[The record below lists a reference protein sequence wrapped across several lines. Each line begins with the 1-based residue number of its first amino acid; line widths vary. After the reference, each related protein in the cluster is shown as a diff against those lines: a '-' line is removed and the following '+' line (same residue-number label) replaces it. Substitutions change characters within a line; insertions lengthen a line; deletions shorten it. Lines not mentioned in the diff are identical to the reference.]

1 MTISEAVDPV
11 HAQARWQPVLA
22 ISGSLRS
29 GSWNSLLLGLVA
41 GRLEAHGVGVREH
54 SLRHHPLPLYDPDQ
68 EAATGVPTEAARL
81 RQAIAESE
89 GLLIACPEH
98 NGSVTAVLK
107 NALDWSSRPLA
118 GESALAPF
126 TLKPVLIVG
135 TSVSPFGAVRAIGH
149 LRAILA
155 KMGALVMPEDLAVPN
170 ASVAFGSGGP
180 AGTGLRDADLRDPG
194 ARAAAE
200 RAVAAFARQLPSR
213 LIPQTVK

>member
-1 MTISEAVDPV
+1 MTSSEAVDPT
-11 HAQARWQPVLA
+11 HTSAGRRPVLA
-22 ISGSLRS
+22 ISGSLRT

-41 GRLEAHGVGVREH
+41 ARLEAHGVGVHEH
-54 SLRHHPLPLYDPDQ
+54 SLRHHPMPLYDPDL
-68 EAATGVPTEAARL
+68 EVATGVPAEAAHL
-81 RQAIAESE
+81 RQAIAASA

-118 GESALAPF
+118 GENALAPF

-135 TSVSPFGAVRAIGH
+135 TSVSPFGGVRAIGH

-170 ASVAFGSGGP
+170 ATAAFGS
-180 AGTGLRDADLRDPG
+180 AGTAGDDLRDADLRDPG

-200 RAVAAFARQLPSR
+200 RAVAAFARQLSGR
-213 LIPQTVK
+213 IVPQAVK

>member
-1 MTISEAVDPV
+1 MTRPEAEDPA
-11 HAQARWQPVLA
+11 HAPGQWQPVLA

-41 GRLEAHGVGVREH
+41 ARLEAHGIGVREH

-68 EAATGVPTEAARL
+68 EAAAGVPAEAARL
-81 RQAIAESE
+81 RQAIAESA
-89 GLLIACPEH
+89 GLLFACPEH

-126 TLKPVLIVG
+126 ALKPVLIVG

-170 ASVAFGSGGP
+170 APAAFGSGG
-180 AGTGLRDADLRDPG
+180 AAADNLKDADLREAG

-200 RAVAAFARQLPSR
+200 RAVTAFARQLPGR
-213 LIPQTVK
+213 TAAQAVK

>member
-1 MTISEAVDPV
+1 MTSPEVVDSAHVP
-11 HAQARWQPVLA
+11 ARGHPVLA

-41 GRLEAHGVGVREH
+41 ARLEAQGVEVSEY
-54 SLRHHPLPLYDPDQ
+54 SLRDHPLPLYDPDQ
-68 EAATGVPTEAARL
+68 EAAAGVPAEAARL
-81 RQAIAESE
+81 RQAIAESA

-170 ASVAFGSGGP
+170 APAAFDRAGP
-180 AGTGLRDADLRDPG
+180 AGAALRDADLKDPG
-194 ARAAAE
+194 ARTVAE
-200 RAVAAFARQLPSR
+200 RVVAAFARQLPGR
-213 LIPQTVK
+213 TAPLAVK

>member
-1 MTISEAVDPV
+1 MTRPEAMEAA
-11 HAQARWQPVLA
+11 HAPARGQPVLA

-29 GSWNSLLLGLVA
+29 GSWNSFLLGLVA
-41 GRLEAHGVGVREH
+41 ARLEAHGVGVSEY
-54 SLRHHPLPLYDPDQ
+54 SLRHHPLPLYDPDE
-68 EAATGVPTEAARL
+68 EAAAGVPAEAARL
-81 RQAIAESE
+81 RQAIAESA

-118 GESALAPF
+118 GESSLAPF
-126 TLKPVLIVG
+126 ALKPVLIVG

-170 ASVAFGSGGP
+170 APAAFGSGGP
-180 AGTGLRDADLRDPG
+180 EGADPRDADLKDPG

-200 RAVAAFARQLPSR
+200 RAVATFARQLPGR
-213 LIPQTVK
+213 LVPQAVM